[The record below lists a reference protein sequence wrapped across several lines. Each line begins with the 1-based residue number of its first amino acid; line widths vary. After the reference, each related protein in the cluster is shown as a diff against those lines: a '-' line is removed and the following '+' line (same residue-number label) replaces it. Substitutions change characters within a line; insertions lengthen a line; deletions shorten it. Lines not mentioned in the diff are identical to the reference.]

1 MSKEDYKR
9 TLERLI
15 GEVWNQKNLDILDE
29 VFTEDAIMHRG
40 GPEDRGGEEMTGIPA
55 FLAGYLRPT
64 QTAFPDIQ
72 HEAKDLLFDGDRVT
86 MRFHGE
92 GTHKEEFAGIKATN
106 KTMRYEGIAIFRM
119 EGSRIAE
126 IWVHSSAAKQIAAL
140 QDG

>member
-1 MSKEDYKR
+1 MSKEEYRR
-9 TLERLI
+9 TLNRLI
-15 GEVWNQKNLDILDE
+15 EEVWNQKNLDILSE
-29 VFTEDAIMHRG
+29 VFTEDAVMHRG
-40 GPEDRGGEEMTGIPA
+40 GPEDRGGEEMKGIPA

-64 QTAFPDIQ
+64 QAAFPDIQ

-92 GTHKEEFAGIKATN
+92 GTHKEEFGGIKATN

-119 EGSRIAE
+119 EGTRIAE

-140 QDG
+140 QD

>member
-1 MSKEDYKR
+1 MR
-9 TLERLI
+9 IAFPTLQENA
-15 GEVWNQKNLDILDE
+15 G
-29 VFTEDAIMHRG
+29 
-40 GPEDRGGEEMTGIPA
+40 
-55 FLAGYLRPT
+55 LARDPCGSVCG
-64 QTAFPDIQ
+64 AFPDIQ

-86 MRFHGE
+86 MRFDGE

-140 QDG
+140 QD